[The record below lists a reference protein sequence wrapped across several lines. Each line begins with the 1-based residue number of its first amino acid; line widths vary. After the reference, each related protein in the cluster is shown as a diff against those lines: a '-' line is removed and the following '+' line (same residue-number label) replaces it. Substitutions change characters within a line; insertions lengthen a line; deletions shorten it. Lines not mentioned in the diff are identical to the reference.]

1 MYLTLSAPRWA
12 RSLLSSLL
20 RLNLDRSEPA
30 KGDRSTGLS
39 PGERSLH
46 SPSRS
51 AFQPSSVTLMEDG
64 WEDLRERIR
73 EYVEEVPAAASP
85 LADAKCFRAWLLARL
100 TEPAPGRETTST
112 GCADALVEDFLLAR
126 RLTYARFVVMRTTD
140 AAARDWET
148 ADSHLHVY
156 LNPIHAWARRSPP
169 SSDADENDSSS
180 AVIVYAAGRDTQA
193 VGVTPVVETLLRGL
207 QQHGPMPVRRLI
219 GGWFRPASGK
229 VLAELAD
236 LSRRGVIAVG

>member
-1 MYLTLSAPRWA
+1 MFLTLSALTWA
-12 RSLLSSLL
+12 YSLLSSLL

-30 KGDRSTGLS
+30 SGDRSTGLS
-39 PGERSLH
+39 PGERLLH
-46 SPSRS
+46 SSSRS

-85 LADAKCFRAWLLARL
+85 LADAKHFRAWLLERL
-100 TEPAPGRETTST
+100 TEPASGREAAPT
-112 GCADALVEDFLLAR
+112 GSADALVDDFLLAR
-126 RLTYARFVVMRTTD
+126 RLTYARFVAMCTTG
-140 AAARDWET
+140 ARNWET
-148 ADSHLHVY
+148 ADSRLHVY
-156 LNPIHAWARRSPP
+156 LNPIHAWARRSSP
-169 SSDADENDSSS
+169 SDDVDENGSSS
-180 AVIVYAAGRDTQA
+180 AVIVYAAGRDTQT
-193 VGVTPVVETLLRGL
+193 VCVTPVVETLLRGL
-207 QQHGPMPVRRLI
+207 QQRGPMPVRRLI